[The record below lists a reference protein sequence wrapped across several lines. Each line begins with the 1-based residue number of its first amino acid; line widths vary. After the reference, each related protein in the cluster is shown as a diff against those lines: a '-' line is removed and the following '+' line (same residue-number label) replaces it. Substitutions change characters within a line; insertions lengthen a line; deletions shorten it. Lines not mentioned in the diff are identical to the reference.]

1 MSVHF
6 YGDVLTTVVR
16 AGSVSAATALYYK
29 RFDFKISFM
38 FYAFIP
44 LYLSYSMSYFY
55 LSGYH
60 QKMCYYNP
68 FALDYTIHFLCT
80 HTRSRFRGHVLFAL
94 ELDILFKRFPL
105 VCRLISLPPSRVGL
119 DPPRKL
125 NVYRSIKRSPGEFQ
139 AFSQPVPLCLYQ
151 SRHPP
156 SDPKV
161 EFSNVSVSKL
171 ILYSIPLCIV
181 NYIITFLAVEVI
193 HLPHISTNANLS
205 LCSSLKYTFIL
216 APFIF
221 MFCSC
226 RYFKILCITIQSIS
240 FFACNLYSIHYIRYS
255 LKQLRKH
262 FLISVR
268 SYRFTALLH
277 QPHVP
282 DVKDKIPI

>member
-1 MSVHF
+1 MLAPPLRYITNGSILKL
-6 YGDVLTTVVR
+6 VLCSMHSSRSTF
-16 AGSVSAATALYYK
+16 LILCL
-29 RFDFKISFM
+29 ISIFLDITRKCVIITPLHWITPFT
-38 FYAFIP
+38 FYARIHDRD
-44 LYLSYSMSYFY
+44 SGGMYF
-55 LSGYH
+55 L
-60 QKMCYYNP
+60 P
-68 FALDYTIHFLCT
+68 F
-80 HTRSRFRGHVLFAL
+80 